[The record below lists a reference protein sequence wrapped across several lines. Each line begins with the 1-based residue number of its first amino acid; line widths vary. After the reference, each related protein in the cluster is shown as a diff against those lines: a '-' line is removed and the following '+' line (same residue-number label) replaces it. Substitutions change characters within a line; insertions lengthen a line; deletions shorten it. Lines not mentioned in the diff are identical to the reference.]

1 MDSPLNHVFFP
12 DSFSELFAVWNRFPA
27 AVPYA
32 GGTDQNIKKGRTG
45 KSDNTANK
53 QESSILNL
61 PPAFICLDKIE
72 ELHIITR
79 TEHYLEIGAMV
90 KLNRLLQLGKT
101 VPHILRKCLEK
112 IAGVQLRNIA
122 TVGGNICTT
131 SRLLDLPAPLT
142 ALDAQYEIRN
152 AQTSRWVSSA
162 RFHSLSE
169 ATGLGNQEIL
179 SRIRLP
185 LHQWDYSIYKKF
197 FVEGINLNESLIFL
211 ARTQK
216 NILSEIRI
224 IYKGLTII
232 RNKECEAIL
241 NGKSLPLSR
250 KTSDEFIE
258 KWREFLSNRHEISE
272 FSKNALKNSIEENVF
287 NLSE

>member
-1 MDSPLNHVFFP
+1 MDAPLNHVFFP
-12 DSFSELFAVWNRFPA
+12 DSFNELFAVWNRFPA

-32 GGTDQNIKKGRTG
+32 GGTDQNIKQGRNG
-45 KSDNTANK
+45 RNQNIPDK
-53 QESSILNL
+53 QENSIYNL
-61 PPAFICLDKIE
+61 PPVFICLDKIE

-90 KLNRLLQLGKT
+90 KLNTLLQLGKT

-142 ALDAQYEIRN
+142 ALDAQYEIRD

-162 RFHSLSE
+162 RFHSLTE
-169 ATGLGNQEIL
+169 DTGLGNQEIL

-197 FVEGINLNESLIFL
+197 FVEGLNLNESLIFL
-211 ARTQK
+211 AKTQK
-216 NILSEIRI
+216 NVLSEIRV

-232 RNKECEAIL
+232 RNKESETIL

-250 KTSDEFIE
+250 KTADEFTE
-258 KWREFLSNRHEISE
+258 KWREFLSDRHDISE
-272 FSKNALKNSIEENVF
+272 FSKNALINSIEENVF
-287 NLSE
+287 NLLE

>member
-1 MDSPLNHVFFP
+1 MDAPLNHVFFP

-32 GGTDQNIKKGRTG
+32 GGTNQSVKEGRNAKIPG
-45 KSDNTANK
+45 MPNK
-53 QESSILNL
+53 QENIILNM
-61 PPAFICLDKIE
+61 PPVFICLDKIE

-101 VPHILRKCLEK
+101 VPHILRKCLER

-142 ALDAQYEIRN
+142 ALDAQYEIRS
-152 AQTSRWVSSA
+152 ALTSRWVSSS
-162 RFHSLSE
+162 RFHSVLE
-169 ATGLGNQEIL
+169 DTRIGKQEIL
-179 SRIRLP
+179 CRIRLP

-197 FVEGINLNESLIFL
+197 FVEGLYFNESLIFL
-211 ARTQK
+211 AKTQK
-216 NILSEIRI
+216 NILSEIRVV
-224 IYKGLTII
+224 YKGLTII
-232 RNKECEAIL
+232 RNKDSESIL

-250 KTSDEFIE
+250 KTADEFVE
-258 KWREFLSNRHEISE
+258 KWREFLDNRQDISE
-272 FSKNALKNSIEENVF
+272 FSKNALINSIEENVH
-287 NLSE
+287 NLSD